1 MSVVALV
8 GNPREGS
15 RTLTVAAEAARA
27 VKRRLDAP
35 GPGVAGGGVAGGA
48 GIDAGIDAGI
58 RAAGNG
64 SVGLDEAVPFEVVDL
79 SALGP
84 HLLSPGS
91 SPGVEVALE
100 LVAEASVL
108 VVASPTY
115 KGTYTG
121 LLKSFLDRLPSQA
134 LAGKAALPV
143 LVMGDAKHAL
153 AVEVHLRPL
162 LVELGATVPTPGL
175 AVLESELPRLAEVLA
190 VWADRVA
197 PQAASVIEDRARR

>member
-8 GNPREGS
+8 GNPRSGS
-15 RTLTVAAEAARA
+15 RTLTVAVEAAKA
-27 VKRRLDAP
+27 VGQRLDRL
-35 GPGVAGGGVAGGA
+35 GA
-48 GIDAGIDAGI
+48 AD
-58 RAAGNG
+58 
-64 SVGLDEAVPFEVVDL
+64 SYEVIDL

-84 HLLSPGS
+84 HLLSPGVS
-91 SPGVEVALE
+91 TGVEVALE

-121 LLKSFLDRLPSQA
+121 LLKAFLDRLPPQA
-134 LAGKAALPV
+134 LAGKAALPL
-143 LVMGDAKHAL
+143 LVMGDARHAL

-175 AVLESELPRLAEVLA
+175 AVVEADLPRLDEVLTT
-190 VWADRVA
+190 WSERVA
-197 PQAASVIEDRARR
+197 SQIDATL